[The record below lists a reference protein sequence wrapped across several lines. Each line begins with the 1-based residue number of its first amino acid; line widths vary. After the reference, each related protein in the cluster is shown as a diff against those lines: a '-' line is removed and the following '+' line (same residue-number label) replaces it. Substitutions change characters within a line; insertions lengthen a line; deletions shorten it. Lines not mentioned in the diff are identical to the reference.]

1 MGGEGEIC
9 EFCDGFDMILSD
21 FGMIWSENVM
31 INEISRG
38 EGGSGGNE
46 GKNPFIRKKKQILR

>member
-1 MGGEGEIC
+1 MSLNDLG
-9 EFCDGFDMILSD
+9 L
-21 FGMIWSENVM
+21 IWSEFVM

-46 GKNPFIRKKKQILR
+46 GEKSFIRTKKRYLVCNLYYKLKI